1 MYFSC
6 NIFRTLHVYYS
17 PDNREQVKLWPDIG
31 VNSSL
36 IDKWKT
42 LIIEVT
48 DQHLSNCDVVF
59 HQLKL
64 KRDVSN
70 VITFYMKLEHVMEI
84 AKSVSRFN

>member
-1 MYFSC
+1 MLLCTPLC

-17 PDNREQVKLWPDIG
+17 PDNREQVKLWPGIG

-48 DQHLSNCDVVF
+48 DDQHLPNSDVVL

-64 KRDVSN
+64 KRYVLN
-70 VITFYMKLEHVMEI
+70 VITFRLTLEYVMI
-84 AKSVSRFN
+84 D